1 MSLLCRAG
9 LLRTASSGVCRRF
22 LATRTRTVV
31 EGVAETVKPRSVS
44 GTVSQSWGRALV
56 AGGCLAGIGSLCF
69 YGLGMSSEAGAI
81 DRAKFWP
88 RVVKERVQK
97 TYTVRTC

>member
-9 LLRTASSGVCRRF
+9 LLRTAPSGLCRRF
-22 LATRTRTVV
+22 LSTGTRTVI
-31 EGVAETVKPRSVS
+31 EGAAETVKPRSVS
-44 GTVSQSWGRALV
+44 GTVSQSWGGGALV
-56 AGGCLAGIGSLCF
+56 AGCLAGIGSLCF

-81 DRAKFWP
+81 DRANFWSP
-88 RVVKERVQK
+88 VVKERVQK